1 MTSSNQIPN
10 IARRRFLTSAS
21 IGASGL
27 ALTGCDAFDR
37 LSNRDDEVRAVLEKA
52 NSLTYRVQRM
62 LIGGNRLAQEFS
74 ESDIRQQHRANGTS
88 DPVDEDYKAH
98 VAAKFADYR
107 LEISGLVNAPKSFSL
122 SDIKS
127 MPSRTQIT
135 RHDCVEGWSSIAKWT
150 GTPLATILDQ
160 VGVKD
165 SARFVVFECFDTVD
179 QTLSGPIK
187 YYESIDLIDA
197 RHAQTIL
204 AYGMNGLDLPVENGA
219 PLRVRVER
227 QLGYKM
233 AKYISKITLV
243 DDLAPF
249 GSGHGSYWSD
259 NGYEWYAGI

>member
-1 MTSSNQIPN
+1 METKKQMPN
-10 IARRRFLTSAS
+10 RARRRFLTSAS
-21 IGASGL
+21 IGATGI
-27 ALTGCDAFDR
+27 ALSGCDAFDR

-52 NSLTYRVQRM
+52 NLLTYRVQRM

-88 DPVDEDYKAH
+88 NPEDEDYQAL
-98 VAAKFADYR
+98 ARTKFADYR
-107 LEISGLVNAPKSFSL
+107 LEVSGMVATPRSFSL
-122 SDIKS
+122 AHVKS

-150 GTPLATILDQ
+150 GTPLSIILDQ

-165 SARFVVFECFDTVD
+165 NARYVVFECFDTID
-179 QTLSGPIK
+179 QTLSGAIK
-187 YYESIDLIDA
+187 YYESIDLVDA

-227 QLGYKM
+227 QLGYKH
-233 AKYISKITLV
+233 AKYISKIKLV
-243 DDLAPF
+243 EDLAAF
-249 GSGHGSYWSD
+249 GAGHGSYWSD

>member
-1 MTSSNQIPN
+1 MKKAEKIQN
-10 IARRRFLTSAS
+10 IARRRFLTSATV
-21 IGASGL
+21 GATGL

-37 LSNRDDEVRAVLEKA
+37 LSNRDDAVRAVLEKA
-52 NSLTYRVQRM
+52 NLLTYRVQRM
-62 LIGGNRLAQEFS
+62 LNGGHRLAQEFA
-74 ESDIRQQHRANGTS
+74 ESDIRQAHRANGT
-88 DPVDEDYKAH
+88 DTPIDEDYQALR
-98 VAAKFADYR
+98 ANKFVDYR
-107 LEISGLVNAPKSFSL
+107 LEVSGMVATPKSFSL
-122 SDIKS
+122 EDIKS

-165 SARFVVFECFDTVD
+165 SARFVVFECFDTID

-187 YYESIDLIDA
+187 YYESVDLIDA

-204 AYGMNGLDLPVENGA
+204 AYGMNGMDLPMENGA
-219 PLRVRVER
+219 PLRARVER

-243 DDLAPF
+243 DDLALF
-249 GSGHGSYWSD
+249 GAGHGSYWSD

>member
-1 MTSSNQIPN
+1 MTSSNQVPN

-21 IGASGL
+21 ICATGL

-88 DPVDEDYKAH
+88 NPTDVDYQAL
-98 VAAKFADYR
+98 ASTKFADYR
-107 LEISGLVNAPKSFSL
+107 LEVSGLVTTPKSFSL

-127 MPSRTQIT
+127 MPPRTQIT

-160 VGVKD
+160 VSVKD

-187 YYESIDLIDA
+187 YYESIDLVDA

-204 AYGMNGLDLPVENGA
+204 AYGMNGMDLPVENGA

-227 QLGYKM
+227 QLGYKH

-243 DDLAPF
+243 DDLATF

>member
-1 MTSSNQIPN
+1 MSTTQLPN

-21 IGASGL
+21 IGATGL
-27 ALTGCDAFDR
+27 ALSGCDAFDR
-37 LSNRDDEVRAVLEKA
+37 LSNRDDAVRATLEKA
-52 NSLTYRVQRM
+52 NTLTYRVQRM
-62 LIGGNRLAQEFS
+62 LNGGTRLAQEFAQ
-74 ESDIRQQHRANGTS
+74 SDIRQQHRANGT
-88 DPVDEDYKAH
+88 DTPTDEDYQALR
-98 VAAKFADYR
+98 ANKFLDYR
-107 LEISGLVNAPKSFSL
+107 LEVSGMVTKPKSFSL

-127 MPSRTQIT
+127 MTARTQIT

-165 SARFVVFECFDTVD
+165 NASYVVFECFDTID

-204 AYGMNGLDLPVENGA
+204 AYGMNDQDLPMENGA

-243 DDLAPF
+243 NDLKTF
-249 GSGHGSYWSD
+249 GAGHGSYWSD